1 MIDFTHAIYD
11 DEGNVLRKLRL
22 SKKEFDWYKSEK
34 PYLIKKKLETTNQ
47 KNSNQNKKKYIL
59 PFLQCLLSSFAF
71 KIVP

>member
-34 PYLIKKKLETTNQ
+34 PYLIIKKLETTNK
-47 KNSNQNKKKYIL
+47 KNSNQRELFNQIGE
-59 PFLQCLLSSFAF
+59 CLL
-71 KIVP
+71 

>member
-34 PYLIKKKLETTNQ
+34 PYLIIKKLETTNQ
-47 KNSNQNKKKYIL
+47 KNSNQQELFNQIGE
-59 PFLQCLLSSFAF
+59 CLL
-71 KIVP
+71 

>member
-34 PYLIKKKLETTNQ
+34 PYLIIKKLETTNQ
-47 KNSNQNKKKYIL
+47 KNSNQRELFNQIRE
-59 PFLQCLLSSFAF
+59 CLL
-71 KIVP
+71 

>member
-34 PYLIKKKLETTNQ
+34 PYLIIRKLKTTNQ
-47 KNSNQNKKKYIL
+47 KNINQRELFNQIGE
-59 PFLQCLLSSFAF
+59 CLF
-71 KIVP
+71 

>member
-34 PYLIKKKLETTNQ
+34 PYLIIKKLETTNQ
-47 KNSNQNKKKYIL
+47 KNSNQRELFNQIGE
-59 PFLQCLLSSFAF
+59 CLF
-71 KIVP
+71 

>member
-34 PYLIKKKLETTNQ
+34 PYLIIEKLETTNQ
-47 KNSNQNKKKYIL
+47 KNSNQRELFNQIGE
-59 PFLQCLLSSFAF
+59 CLL
-71 KIVP
+71 

>member
-34 PYLIKKKLETTNQ
+34 PYLIIKKLETTNQ
-47 KNSNQNKKKYIL
+47 KNSNQRELFNQIGE
-59 PFLQCLLSSFAF
+59 CLL
-71 KIVP
+71 